1 MRARAACGA
10 AEGGGAAG
18 GGAAAEAAARWLAAQ
33 PWLAAAARDELT
45 DFVRSEAEAADAPP
59 APPPLSATKSF
70 GLPPSRPSTAP
81 KLL

>member
-1 MRARAACGA
+1 MAR
-10 AEGGGAAG
+10 
-18 GGAAAEAAARWLAAQ
+18 ARWLAAQ

-70 GLPPSRPSTAP
+70 GLLPPSRPSTAP
-81 KLL
+81 KLLE